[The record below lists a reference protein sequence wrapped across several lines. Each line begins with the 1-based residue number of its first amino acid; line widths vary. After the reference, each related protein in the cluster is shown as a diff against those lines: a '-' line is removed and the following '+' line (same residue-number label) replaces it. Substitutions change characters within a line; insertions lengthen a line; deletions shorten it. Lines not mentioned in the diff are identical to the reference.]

1 MSNPQRRLTLNKG
14 DERFI
19 FRWEQGEEAGLLRAL
34 WDHVSDERTSFDA
47 FDAAVLGD
55 RLMRIPAVT

>member
-19 FRWEQGEEAGLLRAL
+19 FRWEQGQEAGLLRAL
-34 WDHVSDERTSFDA
+34 WDHVGDERTSFDA
-47 FDAAVLGD
+47 FDAAVLRA
-55 RLMRIPAVT
+55 RLMRILVVT